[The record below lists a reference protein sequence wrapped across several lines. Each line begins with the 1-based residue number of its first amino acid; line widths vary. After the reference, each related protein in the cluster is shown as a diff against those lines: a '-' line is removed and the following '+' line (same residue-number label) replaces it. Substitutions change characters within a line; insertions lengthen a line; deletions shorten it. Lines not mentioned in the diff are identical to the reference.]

1 MKKEGIFQR
10 ITYRFRRRK
19 MRYQMKKQQKEQEQ
33 NGVKIPEKIKEFG
46 GNIVDVKPKKEEDY
60 CTVLGLRMGRKLV
73 LWSLAIVALLSLG
86 CIYLVMPVSGMAD
99 GIRTYRYNA
108 LPLKFTSGQV
118 RILAESG
125 YVAYE
130 GNVSKGAVNGLGTLY
145 REDGSVVYEGEFQ
158 NNKYDG
164 EGKSYYSGNRLQY
177 EGQFVNNEFQG
188 KGTLYREDGTKEYE
202 GEFAF
207 GQKQGEGKLYDN
219 GGHAVYQGSFVKDS
233 IRYQELLGK
242 PVTEVAEM
250 YTGSRVVY
258 ENDQEYC
265 VALED
270 IDSVYISEG
279 DVNTLEQEN
288 SVQGVYVLSSYIVLD
303 GKKYNTI
310 NDLKKKFKV
319 ISYEGNSSLTM
330 ADAVAVN
337 EAAKKMDVLDGE
349 VKMDTTPVFEDV
361 FTVDSIDKSYE
372 AYVYQFE
379 DENII
384 YTFFAKEKR
393 ADFDFYL
400 MEQK

>member
-1 MKKEGIFQR
+1 MKKEGVFQR
-10 ITYRFRRRK
+10 ITYRFYRK
-19 MRYQMKKQQKEQEQ
+19 KIQYQMKKQQKEQEQ
-33 NGVKIPEKIKEFG
+33 SSVKVHEKIKEFG
-46 GNIVDVKPKKEEDY
+46 ENIVDVKPKREEDY
-60 CTVLGLRMGRKLV
+60 CTVLGIRMGRKLV
-73 LWSLAIVALLSLG
+73 LWGIAIVALLSLG

-118 RILAESG
+118 RIVAESG

-130 GNVSKGAVNGLGTLY
+130 GKVSKGAVNGKGTLY
-145 REDGSVVYEGEFQ
+145 REDGSIVYEGEFQ
-158 NNKYDG
+158 NNKYEG
-164 EGKSYYSGNRLQY
+164 QGKSYYPGNRLQY

-188 KGTLYREDGTKEYE
+188 KGTLYRKDGTKEYE

-219 GGHAVYQGSFVKDS
+219 GGHAIYQGNFVKDS

-258 ENDQEYC
+258 ENDKEYC

-279 DVNTLEQEN
+279 DVNTLEQES
-288 SVQGVYVLSSYIVLD
+288 SVRGVYVLSSSIVLD
-303 GKKYNTI
+303 GKKYTTI
-310 NDLKKKFKV
+310 ADLKKKFKV

-337 EAAKKMDVLDGE
+337 EAAKKMDVLNGE
-349 VKMDTTPVFEDV
+349 VKIDATPVFEDV
-361 FTVDSIDKSYE
+361 ITVESIDKSYE